1 MPGIDKMKLFC
12 SESVSEGDKLTIR
25 AYKNNFCVKLSP
37 FHFFNR
43 VDINSNLFRLPSP
56 VALRKNAC
64 YAIV

>member
-1 MPGIDKMKLFC
+1 MSGIEEISRFC
-12 SESVSEGDKLTIR
+12 SKLISEGDKLTIR
-25 AYKNNFCVKLSP
+25 AYKNNFCVKMSLL
-37 FHFFNR
+37 HFFNR